1 MDIKTPFKLEGARHA
16 RAPAAGA
23 LCALALFS
31 LLGSSSASAQTPPP
45 PPSNMQQAVLLYTR
59 ITGVPPTGSVLAQ
72 VQTLAAAPNFA
83 GVAMLAV
90 QQPQFYN
97 VTLRNIFAAE
107 SNRDNSVFVPLNDY
121 IVTAIGMVHDDVP
134 YNTALS
140 ADILYTLKGVSPAA
154 SAKDNKHYLAADA
167 AVTDIASNLVA
178 TQQTTAYGY
187 PAAAVAGLITTHAGA
202 IQHFN
207 AGTNRRG
214 YNLNIINQT
223 CHQMEQ
229 VMDTSLPSDR
239 IRQDV
244 AASPGGDSRVR
255 LQSCVGCHSHMDP
268 MASAFAYYDYVTTDA
283 NDETN
288 GSLVYTAG
296 KVNPKYFINASNN
309 PYGYVTTDDSWE
321 SRIRLGGAD
330 ANIFMFSA
338 SLPGKGN
345 GAASFGQEIAQ
356 SGAFATCQVT
366 KAFKAV
372 CLRAPSSTKDGN
384 EIASLTQKFTAGGF
398 KLKQTFADAAVYC
411 STISGTGMTP

>member
-1 MDIKTPFKLEGARHA
+1 MDIKTPIKLEGVRLA
-16 RAPAAGA
+16 RAPAVGA
-23 LCALALFS
+23 LCALAVFS
-31 LLGSSSASAQTPPP
+31 LLASPHAAAQATLTPA
-45 PPSNMQQAVLLYTR
+45 QQAVLLHTR
-59 ITGVPPTGSVLAQ
+59 LTGVPPSAANLATMTADITAGSFE
-72 VQTLAAAPNFA
+72 AAAA
-83 GVAMLAV
+83 VATS
-90 QQPQFYN
+90 QPQFYN

-121 IVTAIGMVHDDVP
+121 IVTAIGMVHDDVA

-140 ADILYTLKGVSPAA
+140 ADILYTLKGTSPAA
-154 SAKDNKHYLAADA
+154 SASNNNHYQAADTA
-167 AVTDIASNLVA
+167 DLDISANLVK
-178 TQQTTAYGY
+178 TQQTTTYGY
-187 PAAAVAGLITTHAGA
+187 SAAAVAGLITTRAGA
-202 IQHFN
+202 IQHFD

-268 MASAFAYYDYVTTDA
+268 MAGAFAYYDYNETTGA
-283 NDETN
+283 M
-288 GSLVYTAG
+288 VYTGGTVQA
-296 KVNPKYFINASNN
+296 KYFINSANN

-321 SRIRLGGAD
+321 SRMRTGGAD
-330 ANIFMFSA
+330 TNIFMFS
-338 SLPGKGN
+338 STLPGKGN
-345 GAASFGQEIAQ
+345 GAAAFGTEIAG

-372 CLRAPSSTKDGN
+372 CLRAPSSTKDGT
-384 EIASLTQKFTAGGF
+384 EVAALTSAFQTGGYKF
-398 KLKQTFADAAVYC
+398 KQVFADAALYC
-411 STISGTGMTP
+411 TTGPGVAP

>member
-1 MDIKTPFKLEGARHA
+1 MDIKTPFKLEGARQA

-31 LLGSSSASAQTPPP
+31 LLGTSSASAQTAPTPA
-45 PPSNMQQAVLLYTR
+45 QQAVLLYTR
-59 ITGVPPTGSVLAQ
+59 ITGVPPTGSVLTQ
-72 VQTLAAAPNFA
+72 VQSMATSSNFT
-83 GVAMLAV
+83 GVAALAL

-134 YNTALS
+134 YNTALT

-154 SAKDNKHYLAADA
+154 SASNNNHYQAADT
-167 AVTDIASNLVA
+167 AVVDISSNLVA

-187 PAAAVAGLITTHAGA
+187 PAAAVAGLITTRAGA
-202 IQHFN
+202 IQHFD

-268 MASAFAYYDYVTTDA
+268 MAGAFAYYDF
-283 NDETN
+283 NETS
-288 GSLVYTAG
+288 GAMVYTAG
-296 KVNPKYFINASNN
+296 KVQAKYFINATNN

-330 ANIFMFSA
+330 ANIFMFDST
-338 SLPGKGN
+338 LPGKGN
-345 GAASFGQEIAQ
+345 GAAAFGTEIAH

-372 CLRAPSSTKDGN
+372 CMRAPSSPKDGT
-384 EIASLTQKFTAGGF
+384 EITTLTASF
-398 KLKQTFADAAVYC
+398 KASNYHLKQVFADAALYC
-411 STISGTGMTP
+411 TTTTGGGIAP

>member
-1 MDIKTPFKLEGARHA
+1 MDIKTPIKLEGARQA

-23 LCALALFS
+23 LCALAFLS
-31 LLGSSSASAQTPPP
+31 LLAAPHVMAQATLTDA
-45 PPSNMQQAVLLYTR
+45 QKAILLHTR
-59 ITGVPPTGSVLAQ
+59 LTGVPPSAANLA
-72 VQTLAAAPNFA
+72 TMTADITAGKLEDAAT
-83 GVAMLAV
+83 VALS
-90 QQPQFYN
+90 QPQFYN

-107 SNRDNSVFVPLNDY
+107 SNRDGSVFVPLNDY

-140 ADILYTLKGVSPAA
+140 ADILYTLKAPNLPAP
-154 SAKDNKHYLAADA
+154 S
-167 AVTDIASNLVA
+167 ASNNNHYQTADTNVVDISANLVK

-187 PAAAVAGLITTHAGA
+187 SAVAVAGLITTRAGV
-202 IQHFN
+202 IQHFD

-214 YNLNIINQT
+214 YNINIINQT

-268 MASAFAYYDYVTTDA
+268 MAGAFAYYDY
-283 NDETN
+283 DETKGN
-288 GSLVYTAG
+288 MIYTAG
-296 KVNPKYFINASNN
+296 KVQAKYFINASNN

-330 ANIFMFSA
+330 MNIFQFDTT
-338 SLPGKGN
+338 LPGKGN
-345 GAASFGQEIAQ
+345 GAAAFGTEIAA
-356 SGAFATCQVT
+356 SGAFASCQVQ

-372 CLRAPSSTKDGN
+372 CLRAPSSTKDGT
-384 EIASLTQKFTAGGF
+384 EVAALTAAFKSGGYKF
-398 KLKQTFADAAVYC
+398 KQVFADAALYC
-411 STISGTGMTP
+411 TTGPGVAP

>member
-1 MDIKTPFKLEGARHA
+1 MDTKTPFKLAGARQA
-16 RAPAAGA
+16 RAPAVGA
-23 LCALALFS
+23 LCALATFS
-31 LLGSSSASAQTPPP
+31 LLASSGAAAQTAAQ
-45 PPSNMQQAVLLYTR
+45 SQQAVLLYTR
-59 ITGVPPTGSVLAQ
+59 ITGVPPTGATLTQ
-72 VQTLAAAPNFA
+72 VQSLAATNMA
-83 GVAMLAV
+83 GVASLAL

-134 YNTALS
+134 YNTALT
-140 ADILYTLKGVSPAA
+140 ADILYTLKGVTPAA
-154 SAKDNKHYLAADA
+154 SAADNKHYQAADT
-167 AVTDIASNLVA
+167 AVLDISANLVK
-178 TQQTTAYGY
+178 TQQTVAYGY
-187 PAAAVAGLITTHAGA
+187 TSAAVAGLITTRAGA
-202 IQHFN
+202 IQHFD

-244 AASPGGDSRVR
+244 AASPGSDSRVR

-268 MASAFAYYDYVTTDA
+268 MAGAFAYYDF
-283 NDETN
+283 DETK
-288 GSLVYTAG
+288 GSMVYTAG
-296 KVNPKYFINASNN
+296 TVNPKYLINAASN

-330 ANIFMFSA
+330 TNVFQFSS

-345 GAASFGQEIAQ
+345 GAASFGTEIAN
-356 SGAFATCQVT
+356 SGAFASCQVT

-372 CLRAPSSTKDGN
+372 CLRAPASSKDGD
-384 EIASLTQKFTAGGF
+384 EITTLTKSFQTNGY
-398 KLKQTFADAAVYC
+398 KLKQVFADAALYC
-411 STISGTGMTP
+411 TAGPGVTP

>member
-1 MDIKTPFKLEGARHA
+1 MDMKTPFKLEGARQA

-31 LLGSSSASAQTPPP
+31 LLGTSSASAQTV
-45 PPSNMQQAVLLYTR
+45 PSDMQQAVLLYTR
-59 ITGVPPTGSVLAQ
+59 VTGVAPTGSVLGQ
-72 VQTLAAAPNFA
+72 VQSLAAAKNFT
-83 GVAMLAV
+83 GVATLAV

-97 VTLRNIFAAE
+97 VTLRNLFAAE

-121 IVTAIGMVHDDVP
+121 IVTAIGMVHDDVN
-134 YNTALS
+134 YSSALS

-154 SAKDNKHYLAADA
+154 SASNNNHYQAADT
-167 AVTDIASNLVA
+167 AVVDIASNLNA
-178 TQQTTAYGY
+178 TQQTIAYGY
-187 PAAAVAGLITTHAGA
+187 PAAAVAGLITTRAGA
-202 IQHFN
+202 IQHFD

-229 VMDTSLPSDR
+229 IMDTSLPSDR

-268 MASAFAYYDYVTTDA
+268 MASAFAYYDFNETTGA
-283 NDETN
+283 M
-288 GSLVYTAG
+288 VYTAG
-296 KVNPKYFINASNN
+296 KVNAKYFINATNN

-330 ANIFMFSA
+330 KNIFMFSA

-345 GAASFGQEIAQ
+345 GAAAFGQEIAQ
-356 SGAFATCQVT
+356 STAFATCQVT

-384 EIASLTQKFTAGGF
+384 EIDALTKSFTNGGY
-398 KLKQTFADAAVYC
+398 KLKQTFADAAHYC
-411 STISGTGMTP
+411 STVEGTGMTP